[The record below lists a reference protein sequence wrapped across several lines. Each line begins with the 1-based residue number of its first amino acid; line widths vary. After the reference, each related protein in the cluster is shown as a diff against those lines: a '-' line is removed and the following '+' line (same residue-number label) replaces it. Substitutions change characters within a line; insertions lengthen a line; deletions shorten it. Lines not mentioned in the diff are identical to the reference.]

1 MQDRSHD
8 GGVFASGKIKRDV
21 VLSEVQWRTENEMNR
36 LAVIFPGI
44 GYNFDRPLL
53 HFAEKQA
60 LHYGYEIR
68 HVTYSGFDKKGMRG
82 NAQKMKSAFQL
93 AMEQTE
99 RQLDDVSWDKY
110 ERIVF
115 ISKSIGTVAAAH
127 YAERHGIAAVQIL
140 FTPFPE
146 TFEGA
151 AIDQGLAFHA
161 RTDPWMDDGE
171 TVRAAEEAG
180 VSMICYPEG
189 NHSLETGDV
198 IRDIDTLADVFR
210 RTEELYRE

>member
-1 MQDRSHD
+1 
-8 GGVFASGKIKRDV
+8 
-21 VLSEVQWRTENEMNR
+21 MNR

-60 LHYGYEIR
+60 VHYGYEIR

-99 RQLDDVSWDKY
+99 RQLADVSWDKY
-110 ERIVF
+110 EQIVF
-115 ISKSIGTVAAAH
+115 ISKSIGTVAASH
-127 YAERHGIAAVQIL
+127 YADRQGIRTAQIL

-146 TFEGA
+146 TFEGVT
-151 AIDQGLAFHA
+151 IEKGLAFHA
-161 RTDPWMDDGE
+161 KTDPWMDDGE
-171 TVRAAEEAG
+171 TVCAAKEAG
-180 VSMICYPEG
+180 VPMICYPEG

-198 IRDIDTLADVFR
+198 IRDIDILADVFR
-210 RTEELYRE
+210 RTEKIYRE